1 MKKFKIF
8 AALLLILA
16 IATPSFG
23 MQELRWGGDN
33 EGGQP
38 YMFQD
43 PRNPDKLIGFEVDI
57 MDAIAEELGR
67 KPVFV
72 YNAWDELIPGLDAH
86 IYDVAI
92 DGLEVTPEHEGE
104 VDFSIPYYKT
114 FIQLAVRSDNTEI
127 KNVGD
132 CEGKVIGTLKESIAE
147 QILKK
152 VGNVKIRSYIVEAN
166 AYEDLRNGRLDG
178 ALFDFPIAQY
188 SAGFYSDIKFV
199 GEPVGSLTYAI
210 AVRKGD
216 KKLLEDINRALVT
229 IRDNGKLREIYDR
242 WKLWTPTMAAEFN
255 DYSPAKVAPTR
266 FNEWAEFHRP
276 KLGFFGKIKRYKK
289 AIPTFA
295 KGAVI
300 TIIVSLLAMILA
312 MSLGLLLAIAK
323 SFTNGI
329 LSKIA
334 NWIIEI
340 IRGTPLL
347 IQLFFIFYGLPS
359 VGIKFSPFTAGV
371 LGLGIN
377 YAAYEA
383 EIYRSGLFAIPRTQ
397 WEAALALGM
406 TRWEAMKHVI
416 LPQATR
422 IVIPAITNDFI
433 SLLKDSSLVSVITM
447 VDLTKAYGQISA
459 AYYDYFGPGIV
470 VAAIYLLLGLPFV
483 HFAKRTEQKLAAAE
497 HDGDHK
503 FRENMYRNS
512 TRYDI

>member
-1 MKKFKIF
+1 MKRLKIF
-8 AALLLILA
+8 VAFLLIVVFALPCFA
-16 IATPSFG
+16 AA
-23 MQELRWGGDN
+23 ELRWGGDN

-43 PRNPDKLIGFEVDI
+43 PRDPDKLIGFEVDI
-57 MDAIAEELGR
+57 MAAIGKELGR

-72 YNAWDELIPGLDAH
+72 YNAWDDLIPGLDAH

-114 FIQLAVRSDNTEI
+114 FIQLAVRSDNDDI
-127 KNVGD
+127 KRVED
-132 CEGKVIGTLKESIAE
+132 CSGKVIGTLKESIAE

-152 VGNVKIRSYIVEAN
+152 VGNVKIRSYIIEAN

-188 SAGFYSDIKFV
+188 SAGFYPDIKFV
-199 GEPVGSLTYAI
+199 GEPVGALTYAI

-216 KKLLEDINRALVT
+216 KALLNEINKALIT
-229 IRDNGKLREIYDR
+229 LRDNGTLREIYDR

-255 DYSPAKVAPTR
+255 DYSPTKVAPVCY
-266 FNEWAEFHRP
+266 NDWAEFHRP
-276 KLGFFGKIKRYKK
+276 KLGILGKLKRYKK
-289 AIPTFA
+289 AIPIFA
-295 KGAVI
+295 KGALI
-300 TIIVSLLAMILA
+300 TVVVSLLSMILA
-312 MSLGLLLAIAK
+312 MALGMLLAIAK
-323 SFTNGI
+323 SYTGGV

-334 NWIIEI
+334 SWFIEI

-359 VGIKFSPFTAGV
+359 VGIKFSPFWAGV
-371 LGLGIN
+371 IGLGLN

-406 TRWEAMKHVI
+406 SRWEAMKHVI

-447 VDLTKAYGQISA
+447 VDLTKAYGQVSA
-459 AYYDYFGPGIV
+459 AYYDYFGPGII

-483 HFAKRTEQKLAAAE
+483 HFARHTERKLTAAE
-497 HDGDHK
+497 HDGDRK
-503 FRENMYRNS
+503 YRENIYRNS

>member
-1 MKKFKIF
+1 M
-8 AALLLILA
+8 L
-16 IATPSFG
+16 ATPSFA

-57 MDAIAEELGR
+57 MDAICKELGR
-67 KPVFV
+67 KAVFV
-72 YNAWDELIPGLDAH
+72 YNAWDDLIPGLDAH

-114 FIQLAVRSDNTEI
+114 FIQLAVRSDDTEI
-127 KNVGD
+127 KNVED
-132 CEGKVIGTLKESIAE
+132 CAGKVIGTLKESIAE

-152 VGNVKIRSYIVEAN
+152 VGNVKIRSYIIEAN

-188 SAGFYSDIKFV
+188 SAGFYPDIKFV

-216 KKLLEDINRALVT
+216 KKLLKDINRALVT

-255 DYSPAKVAPTR
+255 DYSPTKVAPTC
-266 FNEWAEFHRP
+266 FNDWAEYHRP

-300 TIIVSLLAMILA
+300 TVLVSLLSMILA
-312 MSLGLLLAIAK
+312 MSLGLLLAITK

-334 NWIIEI
+334 TWIIEI

-459 AYYDYFGPGIV
+459 AYYDYFGPGII

-483 HFAKRTEQKLAAAE
+483 HFAKRTERKLAAAE

-503 FRENMYRNS
+503 YRENMYRNS
-512 TRYDI
+512 TRYDL